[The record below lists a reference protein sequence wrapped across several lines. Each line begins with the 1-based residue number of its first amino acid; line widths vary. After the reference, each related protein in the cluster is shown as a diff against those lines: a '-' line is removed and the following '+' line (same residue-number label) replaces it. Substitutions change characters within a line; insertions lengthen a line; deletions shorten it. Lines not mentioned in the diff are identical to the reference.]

1 MHWACPNPNTPR
13 LGIRQTLEQSIGS
26 TQTIIANFKFT
37 CLDVDC
43 DNLAPVVWLN
53 LKPDRG
59 FIERIPPLGEFLFAI
74 SGLSDCHRFDL
85 AATSP
90 VYFSLERR

>member
-1 MHWACPNPNTPR
+1 MHWANPNPHAPR

-26 TQTIIANFKFT
+26 TQTVITNFKFT
-37 CLDVDC
+37 CFDVDR

-53 LKPDRG
+53 LKPDLG
-59 FIERIPPLGEFLFAI
+59 FIERIPPPGEFLFAI

-90 VYFSLERR
+90 VYFSLEE